1 MKRCLSLQIYRWL
14 KKIQW
19 NSITRKRRFLYS
31 LKYGRYSWSDYSHA
45 KIVCI
50 DFEIKKL
57 EEYHDLRVL
66 SYTLLLAVVFETFRN
81 MCLEICQLDPA
92 RCLSFPGLSWQT
104 ALKKT
109 TLKLNLLT
117 DIDMSLM
124 VKKKGITGGIYHSI
138 YWYTKANNRYMK
150 YYGKNKESS
159 YIQYVYVNN
168 LYSWAI
174 LQKLPVNISERI
186 KDTSQFNEDF
196 IKNYNEESDEG
207 YFLKVD
213 VY

>member
-1 MKRCLSLQIYRWL
+1 MSFISWFIMADSF
-14 KKIQW
+14 KKD
-19 NSITRKRRFLYS
+19 NT
-31 LKYGRYSWSDYSHA
+31 
-45 KIVCI
+45 KI
-50 DFEIKKL
+50 K
-57 EEYHDLRVL
+57 
-66 SYTLLLAVVFETFRN
+66 
-81 MCLEICQLDPA
+81 
-92 RCLSFPGLSWQT
+92 SFNWYWHVING
-104 ALKKT
+104 
-109 TLKLNLLT
+109 
-117 DIDMSLM
+117 
-124 VKKKGITGGIYHSI
+124 KKKGITGGIYHSI
-138 YWYTKANNRYMK
+138 YWHTKANNRYMK

-174 LQKLPVNISERI
+174 SQKLPVNISERI